1 MSVLTPQRGD
11 AAAPP
16 PPPPRTPDEPR
27 RRSRGP
33 RPSLG
38 LIGLVATAILIFLA
52 VGWVRDIIPS
62 FDNPFTTET
71 IDRSRPALLKSIR
84 NLSDYH
90 AASGHFE
97 VIVDV
102 EKDTRFVPDVI
113 RGERV
118 LFVAVGSV
126 DAGFDFSRLDE
137 RSVSVSGDRATIT
150 LPPARFFGAQ
160 VDPERSYVYD
170 RDRGLFDRVSGLFG
184 DNPTGER
191 ELYVL
196 SQQKLLAAAQA
207 NSGLLRRAEGNTKAM
222 LESLLRALGFEQV
235 SVEFIRL

>member
-1 MSVLTPQRGD
+1 MGVVTPERRETEPSLPPQRSEERRRR
-11 AAAPP
+11 
-16 PPPPRTPDEPR
+16 PPRPTV
-27 RRSRGP
+27 
-33 RPSLG
+33 G
-38 LIGLVATAILIFLA
+38 LIALVSTAIFLFLV
-52 VGWVRDIIPS
+52 VGWVRGVLPS

-126 DAGFDFSRLDE
+126 DAGFDFSALDE
-137 RSVSVSGDRATIT
+137 RSVSVSGKAVTIA
-150 LPPARFFGAQ
+150 LPPAHLFGAQ

-170 RDRGLFDRVSGLFG
+170 RDRGLFDRVSGIFG

-196 SQQKLLAAAQA
+196 SEQKLLAAAMA
-207 NSGLLRRAEGNTKAM
+207 NSGLLRRAERNTKAM

-235 SVEFIRL
+235 TVEFIRL

>member
-1 MSVLTPQRGD
+1 MGVVTPERRETE
-11 AAAPP
+11 PS
-16 PPPPRTPDEPR
+16 PPPRRSEER
-27 RRSRGP
+27 RRRPP
-33 RPSLG
+33 RPTVG
-38 LIGLVATAILIFLA
+38 LIALVTTAILLFLV
-52 VGWVRDIIPS
+52 VGWVRDLLPS
-62 FDNPFTTET
+62 LDNPFTTET

-126 DAGFDFSRLDE
+126 DAGFDFSALDE
-137 RSVSVSGDRATIT
+137 RAISVSGDEAVTIT
-150 LPPARFFGAQ
+150 LPPAHFFGAQ

-170 RDRGLFDRVSGLFG
+170 RDRGLFDRVSGIFG

-196 SQQKLLAAAQA
+196 AEQKLLAAAMA
-207 NSGLLRRAEGNTKAM
+207 NSGLLRRAERNTKAM
-222 LESLLRALGFEQV
+222 LESLLQALGFEQV
-235 SVEFIRL
+235 TVEFIRL

>member
-1 MSVLTPQRGD
+1 MGVLTPQR
-11 AAAPP
+11 
-16 PPPPRTPDEPR
+16 PRTDEQAPSSRPPDER
-27 RRSRGP
+27 
-33 RPSLG
+33 RPSRSFRPSVG
-38 LIGLVATAILIFLA
+38 LIAVVATAILVFLF
-52 VGWVRDIIPS
+52 VGWVRDLLPS
-62 FDNPFTTET
+62 LDNPFTTET
-71 IDRSRPALLKSIR
+71 VDRSRPALLKSIR

-102 EKDTRFVPDVI
+102 EKDTRFVPAVL

-126 DAGFDFSRLDE
+126 DAGFDFSALDE
-137 RSVSVSGDRATIT
+137 RAISVSDDKEVTIT

-170 RDRGLFDRVSGLFG
+170 RDRGLFDRVSGIFG

-196 SQQKLLAAAQA
+196 SEQKLLAAAMA
-207 NSGLLRRAEGNTKAM
+207 NSGLLRRAERNTKAM
-222 LESLLRALGFEQV
+222 LESLLRALGFERV

>member
-1 MSVLTPQRGD
+1 MSVLTPQRRQTD
-11 AAAPP
+11 EPP
-16 PPPPRTPDEPR
+16 PLRPSEGR
-27 RRSRGP
+27 RRSYRP
-33 RPSLG
+33 LRPSAG
-38 LIGLVATAILIFLA
+38 LIALVAVAVLGFLA
-52 VGWVRDIIPS
+52 IGWVRDLIPG

-126 DAGFDFSRLDE
+126 DAGFDFRALDE
-137 RSVSVSGDRATIT
+137 RAISVAGDKTVTIT
-150 LPPARFFGAQ
+150 LPPARLFSPQ
-160 VDPERSYVYD
+160 VDPARSYVYD
-170 RDRGLFDRVSGLFG
+170 RDRGLFDRVSGIFG

-191 ELYVL
+191 ELYIL
-196 SQQKLLAAAQA
+196 SEQKLLAAAQA
-207 NSGLLRRAEGNTKAM
+207 NSGLLQRAERNTKAM
-222 LESLLRALGFEQV
+222 LESLLTALGFEQV

>member
-1 MSVLTPQRGD
+1 MSVLTPQRPRTEEQ
-11 AAAPP
+11 APAPRP
-16 PPPPRTPDEPR
+16 PDERRRPPRPTV
-27 RRSRGP
+27 GV
-33 RPSLG
+33 
-38 LIGLVATAILIFLA
+38 IALVATAILLLLF
-52 VGWVRDIIPS
+52 VGWVRDLLPS
-62 FDNPFTTET
+62 LDNPFTTET
-71 IDRSRPALLKSIR
+71 VDRSQPALLKSIR

-102 EKDTRFVPDVI
+102 EKDTRFVPAVI

-118 LFVAVGSV
+118 LFVAAGSV
-126 DAGFDFSRLDE
+126 DAGFDFSALDE
-137 RSVSVSGDRATIT
+137 RAISVSGDKAVTIT

-170 RDRGLFDRVSGLFG
+170 RDRGLFDRVSGIFG

-196 SQQKLLAAAQA
+196 SEQKLLAAAMA
-207 NSGLLRRAEGNTKAM
+207 NSGLLRRAERNTSAM
-222 LESLLRALGFEQV
+222 LQSLLQALGFEQV
-235 SVEFIRL
+235 TVEFIRL